1 MPYAIAAIIG
11 LFALHLV
18 SRVVMRN
25 KAKVVVYEKFLPQV
39 ILKDMAGQDFAS
51 IAGYVGTHQDE
62 LRQKLA
68 VDGQLGG
75 YGAGQALK
83 IINVIQTL
91 SEDEEITAELDR
103 LQGNDRLTVIT
114 ECLRAAESY
123 LK

>member
-1 MPYAIAAIIG
+1 MPYTIAAIIG
-11 LFALHLV
+11 LFVLHLV

-25 KAKVVVYEKFLPQV
+25 KAKVMVYEKFLPQV

-51 IAGYVGTHQDE
+51 IAAYIGTHQDE

-83 IINVIQTL
+83 LINAIQVL
-91 SEDEEITAELDR
+91 SEDDEIAAELDQ
-103 LQGNDRLTVIT
+103 LQGNDRLKVIT
-114 ECLRAAESY
+114 ECLRSAESY
-123 LK
+123 LG